1 MQKPHKLYI
10 VLISVHGLVRGDRLE
25 LGCDADTGGQI
36 LYAVELL
43 RALARHPQVRRVDLL
58 TRLIEDANTDPDYAQ
73 EIEKVEPGANIV
85 RIRCG
90 PRRYIRKELLWP
102 HLEGFID
109 NSLQHFRKVGHC
121 PDLIHSHYADG
132 GYVGAGL
139 AQLIGVPLIHTG
151 HSLGRVKKNRLM
163 EQGMSASAIQSR
175 YNIRQRIEAEEVAL
189 GNAAMVIT
197 STRQELMEQY
207 RQYEN
212 YHPVRD
218 VVIPPGVD
226 LVRFHPPNSH
236 TKLPAIHRSVSRFLE
251 DPNKPVILALS
262 RPDERKNIRTLI
274 KTYGKSKELR
284 KRANL
289 VIIAGNRDDICKLD
303 EGAQKVLTDILL
315 LLDRYDL
322 YGHMAIPK
330 HHLARDVP
338 ELYRMATMLKGV
350 FVNPALTEPF
360 GLTLIEAA
368 ASGLPVVA
376 TADGGPKEIIANCC
390 NGKLIDPLNS
400 KDIEQALVS
409 VLRSKKLWQQMSIN
423 GVKGSQAHYTWDGHV
438 SKYMKEVNRLL
449 KDHHQDQ
456 TVSPGK
462 SRLPGIDRI
471 LVCDIDNTLL
481 GERNGLAELV
491 EILQANNRLGF
502 AVATGR
508 RIQSALDI
516 LEKWKVPTPDILIT
530 SVGAEIYYRH
540 KVNRD
545 KGWQKHIDY
554 KWNAAAIKLALRGMP
569 GLKLQPAS
577 EQLPFKISYYVDTDK
592 MPSLAM
598 MRRQLRLCDLHAKL
612 ILSHDAYLDV
622 LPVRVSKGLALRYL
636 TMKWAIQPECM
647 LVAGDSGNDE
657 EMFKGNTLGVVVGN
671 YSKEIERLR
680 GKPRI
685 YFADAEYANGVL
697 EGIQYYDFLERIRIP
712 NDVG

>member
-1 MQKPHKLYI
+1 MQTSNDLYI

-36 LYAVELL
+36 LYVVELL
-43 RALARHPQVRRVDLL
+43 RALARHSQVRRVDLI
-58 TRLIEDANTDPDYAQ
+58 TRLIEDENIDRDYAQ
-73 EIEKVEPGANIV
+73 EVEKVEPGANIV

-102 HLEGFID
+102 HLDGFID
-109 NSLQHFRKVGHC
+109 NCVQYFRKIGQC
-121 PDLIHSHYADG
+121 PDIIHSHYADG
-132 GYVGAGL
+132 GYVGASL

-151 HSLGRVKKNRLM
+151 HSLGRVKKQRLM
-163 EQGMSASAIQSR
+163 EQGMSAKTIQAR
-175 YNIRQRIEAEEVAL
+175 YNIKQRIEAEEIAL

-197 STRQELMEQY
+197 STMQEVNEQY

-212 YHPVRD
+212 YHPLRD

-226 LVRFHPPNSH
+226 LVRFHPPNDNIKQS
-236 TKLPAIHRSVSRFLE
+236 AFHRSINRFLRNT
-251 DPNKPVILALS
+251 DKPVILALS
-262 RPDERKNIRTLI
+262 RPDERKNIHTLI
-274 KTYGKSKELR
+274 KSYGESKELR
-284 KRANL
+284 KLANL
-289 VIIAGNRDDICKLD
+289 VIIAGNRDDICKMQD
-303 EGAQKVLTDILL
+303 GARKVLTDMVLL
-315 LLDRYDL
+315 MDRYNL

-330 HHLARDVP
+330 HHLPKDVP
-338 ELYRMATMLKGV
+338 ELYRMVTRLKGV
-350 FVNPALTEPF
+350 FINPALTEPF

-368 ASGLPVVA
+368 ASGLPIVA
-376 TADGGPKEIIANCC
+376 TADGGPREIIANCN
-390 NGKLIDPLNS
+390 NGKLVDPMDS
-400 KDIEQALVS
+400 KDIEQALIS
-409 VLRSKKLWQQMSIN
+409 ILKNKKRWRQMSRN
-423 GVKGSQAHYTWDGHV
+423 GLAGSQEHYTWDGHV
-438 SKYMKEVNRLL
+438 NKYMRETNRLL
-449 KDHHQDQ
+449 KEHHQDQ

-481 GERNGLAELV
+481 GEPNGLEKLAEVLRD
-491 EILQANNRLGF
+491 NNQLGF

-516 LEKWKVPTPDILIT
+516 LERWKVPSPDILIT

-540 KVNRD
+540 RVNIDR
-545 KGWQKHIDY
+545 GWQKHIDY
-554 KWNAAAIKLALRGMP
+554 KWNLTAIRSALRGMP

-598 MRRQLRLCDLHAKL
+598 LRRQLRLCDLHAKL
-612 ILSHDAYLDV
+612 ILSHNAYLDV

-636 TMKWAIQPECM
+636 TMKWAIQPEHM

-685 YFADAEYANGVL
+685 YFADADYANGVL
-697 EGIQYYDFLERIRIP
+697 EGITYYNFLDSIQIP
-712 NDVG
+712 NDVI

>member
-1 MQKPHKLYI
+1 MQEQHKLYI

-25 LGCDADTGGQI
+25 LGCDADTGGQT
-36 LYAVELL
+36 LYVVELL
-43 RALARHPQVRRVDLL
+43 RALARHPQVRQVDLL
-58 TRLIEDANTDPDYAQ
+58 TRLIEGADTDPDYAQ
-73 EIEKVEPGANIV
+73 ETEKVEPGANIV

-102 HLEGFID
+102 HLEAFID

-121 PDLIHSHYADG
+121 PDIIHSHYADG
-132 GYVGAGL
+132 GYVGASL

-151 HSLGRVKKNRLM
+151 HSLGRIKKTRLM
-163 EQGMSASAIQSR
+163 EQGMSASAIQAR
-175 YNIRQRIEAEEVAL
+175 YNIQQRIEAEEIAL
-189 GNAAMVIT
+189 GNAAMVVT
-197 STRQELMEQY
+197 STRQEVTEQY

-226 LVRFHPPNSH
+226 LVRFHPPRKKA
-236 TKLPAIHRSVSRFLE
+236 KLPGIHRSISHFLE
-251 DPNKPVILALS
+251 APDKPVILALS
-262 RPDERKNIRTLI
+262 RPDERKNIHTLI
-274 KTYGKSKELR
+274 KAYGESKELK

-289 VIIAGNRDDICKLD
+289 VIIAGNRDDIRKMD
-303 EGAQKVLTDILL
+303 EGARKVLTDLL
-315 LLDRYDL
+315 LLIDYYDL
-322 YGHMAIPK
+322 YGHVAIPK
-330 HHLARDVP
+330 HHLPRDVP
-338 ELYRMATMLKGV
+338 ELYRMATQLKGV

-368 ASGLPVVA
+368 ASGLPIVA
-376 TADGGPKEIIANCC
+376 TADGGPQEILENCN
-390 NGKLIDPLNS
+390 NGKLVDPFS
-400 KDIEQALVS
+400 SMDIEQALIS

-423 GVKGSQAHYTWDGHV
+423 GVMGSQEHYTWDGHV
-438 SKYMKEVNRLL
+438 SKYMKEANRLL
-449 KDHHQDQ
+449 KEHHQDQ
-456 TVSPGK
+456 AVSPGK

-481 GERNGLAELV
+481 GERSGLAELT
-491 EILQANNRLGF
+491 EILRDNDRLGF

-508 RIQSALDI
+508 RIKSALDI
-516 LEKWKVPTPDILIT
+516 LEHWKVPVPDILIT

-540 KVNRD
+540 QINIDR
-545 KGWQKHIDY
+545 GWQKHVDY
-554 KWNAAAIKLALRGMP
+554 KWNRTAIRSALRGMP
-569 GLKLQPAS
+569 GLKLQPAT
-577 EQLPFKISYYVDTDK
+577 EQLPFKISYFIDTDK
-592 MPSLAM
+592 APSLAM
-598 MRRQLRLCDLHAKL
+598 MRKQLRLCDLHAKL
-612 ILSHDAYLDV
+612 ILSHNAYLDV

-636 TMKWAIQPECM
+636 TMKWAIQPEHM

-685 YFADAEYANGVL
+685 YFADAEYANGVI
-697 EGIQYYDFLERIRIP
+697 EGIEYYDFLDRIRIP
-712 NDVG
+712 NDV

>member
-1 MQKPHKLYI
+1 MQVQQDLYI
-10 VLISVHGLVRGDRLE
+10 VLISVHGLIRGDRLE
-25 LGCDADTGGQI
+25 LGCDADTGGQV
-36 LYAVELL
+36 LYVVELL
-43 RALARHPQVRRVDLL
+43 RALIRHPQVRRVDLL
-58 TRLIEDANTDPDYAQ
+58 TRLIEDKNTDHDYSQ

-85 RIRCG
+85 RIKCG

-102 HLEGFID
+102 HLDSFID
-109 NSLQHFRKVGHC
+109 NSVQYFRKIGQC
-121 PDLIHSHYADG
+121 PDIIHSHYADG
-132 GYVGAGL
+132 GYIGSGL
-139 AQLIGVPLIHTG
+139 AQLIGVPLVHTG
-151 HSLGRVKKNRLM
+151 HSLGRVKSSRLM
-163 EQGMSASAIQSR
+163 EQGLSSKVIQSR
-175 YNIRQRIEAEEVAL
+175 YNIQQRIEAEEIAL

-197 STRQELMEQY
+197 STMQEVNEQY

-226 LVRFHPPNSH
+226 LVRFHPPEGNAKQS
-236 TKLPAIHRSVSRFLE
+236 AIYRSVSSFLK
-251 DPNKPVILALS
+251 DPDKPIILSLS
-262 RPDERKNIRTLI
+262 RADEKKNIGTLI
-274 KTYGKSKELR
+274 KTYGESKELR

-289 VIIAGNRDDICKLD
+289 VIIAGNRDDISKMD
-303 EGAQKVLTDILL
+303 EGARKVLTDMLL
-315 LLDRYDL
+315 LMDRYDL

-330 HHLARDVP
+330 HHLPKDVP
-338 ELYRMATMLKGV
+338 ELYRMAARLKGV

-376 TADGGPKEIIANCC
+376 TADGGPREIISNCN
-390 NGKLIDPLNS
+390 NGKLVDPLNTE
-400 KDIEQALVS
+400 DIEQALIS
-409 VLRSKKLWQQMSIN
+409 ILRNRKLWQQMSKN
-423 GVKGSQAHYTWDGHV
+423 GKQGSQAHYTWDGHV
-438 SKYMKEVNRLL
+438 SKYMREVNRLL

-462 SRLPGIDRI
+462 SRLPGVDRI

-481 GERNGLAELV
+481 GERHGLAQLA
-491 EILQANNRLGF
+491 EILRNNDQLGF

-508 RIQSALDI
+508 RIQSTLDI
-516 LEKWKVPTPDILIT
+516 LARWKVPTPDILIT

-540 KVNRD
+540 RIIRD
-545 KGWQKHIDY
+545 HRWQKHIDY
-554 KWNAAAIKLALRGMP
+554 KWKPGAIRSALRSMP
-569 GLKLQPAS
+569 GMKLQPAS
-577 EQLPFKISYYVDTDK
+577 EQLPFKISYFVDTDK

-598 MRRQLRLCDLHAKL
+598 IRRQLRLCDLHAKL
-612 ILSHDAYLDV
+612 ILSHNAYLDV

-636 TMKWAIQPECM
+636 TMKWAIQPERM

-685 YFADAEYANGVL
+685 YFADAEYASGVL
-697 EGIQYYDFLERIRIP
+697 EGISYYDFLNKIRIP